1 MQFVDL
7 KKFTTATFLF
17 LLSQFLYH
25 THASVFFTFF
35 KSSIIKS
42 PPKTVKYNVS
52 SLKIKLTAPPSFI
65 LISASFVFKS
75 TFLITPC
82 KLGFDSFSTP
92 PSGAGN
98 IHRLRT
104 LAFAHPITQIR
115 MHTPMLIALTCL
127 KTFISNSLSR
137 MRIHPT
143 CHFLTQLIYIFILC
157 TGTSHSWFPALS
169 RSIRIAQR

>member
-7 KKFTTATFLF
+7 KKFNCHIFIFTIAIFIPYPCF
-17 LLSQFLYH
+17 RIFY
-25 THASVFFTFF
+25 FF
-35 KSSIIKS
+35 SIIHNKIPTKNS
-42 PPKTVKYNVS
+42 KIQCFLIKNKTHC
-52 SLKIKLTAPPSFI
+52 PPSFI

>member
-7 KKFTTATFLF
+7 KKFNCHIFI
-17 LLSQFLYH
+17 
-25 THASVFFTFF
+25 FTIAIFIPYPCFRIFYFF

-52 SLKIKLTAPPSFI
+52 SLKIKLTAPLFYFNFRFI
-65 LISASFVFKS
+65 CVQIN
-75 TFLITPC
+75 FLITPC

-104 LAFAHPITQIR
+104 LAFAHPITKIR